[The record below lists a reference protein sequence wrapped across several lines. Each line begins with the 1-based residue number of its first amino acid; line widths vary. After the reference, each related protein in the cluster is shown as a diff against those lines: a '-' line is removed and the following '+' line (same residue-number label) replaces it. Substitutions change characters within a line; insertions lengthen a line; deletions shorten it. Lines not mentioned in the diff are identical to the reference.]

1 MKVSHY
7 LDAKPSGELP
17 GVTMRVVIGEDDG
30 APNFKMR
37 VFELEPGSSTPFH
50 THNWEHEIFILSG
63 RGVAVSEQGETP
75 ITSGNVVFI
84 PANEKHCLTNKG
96 NEVFRFICLIPIVD

>member
-1 MKVSHY
+1 V
-7 LDAKPSGELP
+7 
-17 GVTMRVVIGEDDG
+17 
-30 APNFKMR
+30 
-37 VFELEPGSSTPFH
+37 
-50 THNWEHEIFILSG
+50 FILSG

-75 ITSGNVVFI
+75 VTSGNVVFV